1 MNPQHEVLHSR
12 NSSSQTQ
19 FYSGADMIDVK
30 EAVQVAKAAANDFLG
45 QETVLQDLMLEE
57 VELNPGDK
65 TWAITLGFNVPA
77 PDKYQ
82 RLGASLAGQIM
93 IETYIRQYRRKG
105 IIVDTNL
112 LLLALI
118 GGTPSI
124 AGFKRTSGY
133 TAKDYKLL
141 LNVIDQFEKLIST
154 PHILAEVSNLTNG
167 LYGSKLH
174 DFYATL
180 KKSLSTVIEIHC
192 PALDISCDY
201 ELSPYGLTDVG
212 IICAAKD
219 NYLVLTDDLRV
230 AGFAHQHSVDVVN
243 FNHIR
248 EASWDV

>member
-1 MNPQHEVLHSR
+1 
-12 NSSSQTQ
+12 
-19 FYSGADMIDVK
+19 
-30 EAVQVAKAAANDFLG
+30 
-45 QETVLQDLMLEE
+45 
-57 VELNPGDK
+57 
-65 TWAITLGFNVPA
+65 
-77 PDKYQ
+77 
-82 RLGASLAGQIM
+82 M

-212 IICAAKD
+212 IICAAKN

>member
-1 MNPQHEVLHSR
+1 
-12 NSSSQTQ
+12 
-19 FYSGADMIDVK
+19 
-30 EAVQVAKAAANDFLG
+30 
-45 QETVLQDLMLEE
+45 
-57 VELNPGDK
+57 
-65 TWAITLGFNVPA
+65 
-77 PDKYQ
+77 
-82 RLGASLAGQIM
+82 M

-133 TAKDYKLL
+133 TVKDYKLL